1 MICFIIP
8 SIGRSTL
15 KYSLNSLLNQTN
27 PNWSCVVGFDGKSES
42 DVDTTILVDDTRI
55 KYLYFSKKQ
64 GKSDHHG
71 NAGLV
76 RNSILKEIE
85 DSEWIGFLDDDD
97 TLSRFYVE
105 ILNLES
111 SKTDFDCCVFRMRYD
126 SNDDR
131 VIPPFNMNH
140 IQQNYVG
147 ISFCVRKSFIDKHQ
161 LKFINSNSED
171 FDFLSKIS
179 ECGGKIYL
187 SPHITYNVNGH
198 QYYGQK

>member
-1 MICFIIP
+1 M
-8 SIGRSTL
+8 
-15 KYSLNSLLNQTN
+15 
-27 PNWSCVVGFDGKSES
+27 
-42 DVDTTILVDDTRI
+42 
-55 KYLYFSKKQ
+55 
-64 GKSDHHG
+64 
-71 NAGLV
+71 
-76 RNSILKEIE
+76 
-85 DSEWIGFLDDDD
+85 
-97 TLSRFYVE
+97 
-105 ILNLES
+105 ES

-198 QYYGQK
+198 QYYG